1 VITRPIRVAVV
12 DDQPLVRS
20 GLQNIITAEPDML
33 VVGQAAS
40 GEGALE
46 LLRDTPVDVM
56 LLDVR
61 MAGMDGIE
69 TTRRIMAAGY
79 PVRIIILTT
88 FDVDEYVLGGLAAG
102 ASGFLLKD
110 LSHTMVTDAIR
121 SVHLGDAVI
130 APQTIRR
137 LMFRMIPD
145 PGRRRADPRLAQ
157 LTDREYDVLQQVVEG
172 ANNLEIAETLH
183 MAEGTVKT
191 HISRLLA
198 KLQARDRVGLVL
210 EAHRM
215 GMLESRSH

>member
-61 MAGMDGIE
+61 MAGIDGIE
-69 TTRRIMAAGY
+69 TTRRVMAAGY

-215 GMLESRSH
+215 GMLESRPH